1 MSKEYRISFECMTAL
16 LDWYRANKRNLPWRQ
31 NKDAYHVWVSEI
43 MLQQTRVSAVIE
55 YYKRFFEHFPEIAKL
70 AHASEEELLKVW
82 EGLGYYS
89 RIRNMQKAAIIIES
103 EYGGVM
109 PLQYDL
115 LIKLPGI
122 GPYTAGA
129 ISSIVG
135 GEKAPAVDGNVLR
148 VITRLS
154 GNTSNISKPATV
166 KEIQTQIYLFMDKH
180 PEIIPGEL
188 NQALMELGALVC
200 IPNGHPQCEQCPFSP
215 YCFAY
220 LMNETEHIPVKEK
233 PPKRR
238 IEEKTLILLESSN
251 GITLHKRPAKGLLAG
266 MYEFPSLSGFMEE
279 AAVLEQVKKWGYHP
293 LRIHELEDAVHIF
306 SHIEWHM
313 KAYLIRVDEVLDK
326 IKWDEA
332 NDFCFVSKEELKH
345 SFPLPSA
352 FEAYRKYIN

>member
-1 MSKEYRISFECMTAL
+1 MSKEYVISSECMNAL
-16 LDWYRANKRNLPWRQ
+16 LMWYRANKRDLPWRRDA
-31 NKDAYHVWVSEI
+31 DAYHVWVSEI

-55 YYKRFFEHFPEIAKL
+55 YYKRFFEHFPELSNL
-70 AHASEEELLKVW
+70 AAAGEEELLKVW

-89 RIRNMQKAAIIIES
+89 RIRNMQKAADIIIN

-109 PLQYDL
+109 PLQYDV

-135 GEKAPAVDGNVLR
+135 GEKSPAVDGNVLR
-148 VITRLS
+148 VITRLT
-154 GNTSNISKPATV
+154 GNDSNISKPATV
-166 KEIQTQIYLFMDKH
+166 KEIQTQIKTYMVQH

-200 IPNGHPQCEQCPFSP
+200 IPNGQPLCGECPFSR
-215 YCFAY
+215 YCFAN
-220 LMNETEHIPVKEK
+220 LSNETDRIPVKEK
-233 PPKRR
+233 PLKRR

-266 MYEFPSLSGFMEE
+266 MYEFPSVPGFFKEDVILS
-279 AAVLEQVKKWGYHP
+279 QVKKWGYHP
-293 LRIHELEDAVHIF
+293 LRIQKLEDAVHVF

-313 KAYLIRVDEVLDK
+313 KAYLIRVDEVQDR

-332 NDFCFVSKEELKH
+332 NDFFFVSKEELKH

-352 FEAYRKYIN
+352 FETYRKYIN